1 MAIDINLIRNKQ
13 RILITGNSEVSA
25 IIEMIQH
32 VFEYV
37 KKDFSL
43 FHEKTGNAPI
53 LFLAASEETEIEPGA
68 FAKFEPHILL
78 IHGIKE
84 KGMPAGY
91 TSFES
96 YIAQFEDAADM
107 LPKAGSYIY
116 NEDDD
121 VANMIGTKAR
131 EDVNNIKY
139 KKLTDKDLPVYL
151 RDRDAAFIEHASA
164 VHALT
169 KRVGITS
176 EKFFEALSK
185 K

>member
-1 MAIDINLIRNKQ
+1 MAIDINQIRNKQ
-13 RILITGNSEVSA
+13 RILVTGNSEVPA
-25 IIEMIQH
+25 IMEMIQH
-32 VFEYV
+32 VFEYAD
-37 KKDFSL
+37 KDFSL
-43 FHEKTGNAPI
+43 FRDKIEDAPI
-53 LFLAASEETEIEPGA
+53 LLLASSEETEIEPGA
-68 FAKFEPHILL
+68 FTKFEPHILL

-84 KGMPAGY
+84 KVMPTSY
-91 TSFES
+91 SSFES
-96 YIAQFEDAADM
+96 YIAQFEDAADV

-176 EKFFEALSK
+176 EKFFEALSRK
-185 K
+185 